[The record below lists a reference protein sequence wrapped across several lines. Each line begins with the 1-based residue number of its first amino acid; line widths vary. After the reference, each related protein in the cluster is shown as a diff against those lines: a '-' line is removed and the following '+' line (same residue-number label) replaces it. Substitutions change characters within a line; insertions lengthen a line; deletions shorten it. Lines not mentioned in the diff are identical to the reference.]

1 MENKQLGATATLVPL
16 APKNGRRV
24 LFFPFPQQGHISPM
38 LHLANIL
45 HSKGFTITIIHTNLN
60 SPNHSD
66 YPHFTFRPFDDGFPP
81 NSKVSHLE
89 TLCSRC
95 VEPFSECLAQIMSS
109 DHTAPGVERE
119 SIACLIAD
127 VSWNFLEAAADNFKL
142 RTIILRTANISN
154 ALAITKLP
162 HFIEKGYFD
171 HTIEGSE
178 LKAAVPEF
186 PTINFKDIRKT
197 YGINPKAICETL
209 TSLLKVMKTT
219 SGVIWNSCKELEES
233 ELQMI
238 CEEFPV
244 PHFLIGPL
252 HKYIPGP
259 ESSLI
264 AYDPSSISW
273 LNSKAPKSVIY
284 VSYGSLSSMDET
296 EFLEMAWGLANS
308 MQQFLWVVRPG
319 SVRGFEWLEAL
330 PDGFIDKLDGRGH
343 IVKWAP
349 QLEVL
354 AHQATGGFWT
364 HCGWNSTLE
373 SICEGVPMIWSRGM
387 MDQPINARYVTDVWR
402 VGIELEKGKEREEIK
417 KAIRRLM
424 VDKEGQEI
432 RERSSRLKETLSN
445 CLKQGGSSHDSVESL
460 VDHILS
466 L

>member
-1 MENKQLGATATLVPL
+1 MDNNHLGETLLPL

-24 LFFPFPQQGHISPM
+24 LFFPYPLQGHISPM
-38 LHLANIL
+38 LNLANLL

-60 SPNHSD
+60 SPNQSD

-81 NSKVSHLE
+81 YSKGWQLA

-95 VEPFSECLAQIMSS
+95 VEPFRECLAQIFLS
-109 DHTAPGVERE
+109 DHTAPEGERE

-127 VSWNFLEAAADNFKL
+127 GLWNFLGAAVYNFKL
-142 RTIILRTANISN
+142 PMIVLRTGNMSNIVANV
-154 ALAITKLP
+154 KLP
-162 HFIEKGYFD
+162 CFIEKGYFD
-171 HTIEGSE
+171 HTKEGSKLE
-178 LKAAVPEF
+178 AAVPEF
-186 PTINFKDIRKT
+186 PTIKFKDILKT
-197 YGINPKAICETL
+197 YGSNPKAICETL
-209 TSLLKVMKTT
+209 TALLKEMRAS
-219 SGVIWNSCKELEES
+219 SGVIWNSCKELEQS

-238 CEEFPV
+238 CKEFPV

-252 HKYIPGP
+252 HKYFPASS
-259 ESSLI
+259 SSLV
-264 AYDPSSISW
+264 AHDPSSISW
-273 LNSKAPKSVIY
+273 LNSKAPNSVLY
-284 VSYGSLSSMDET
+284 VSFGSISSMDEA
-296 EFLEMAWGLANS
+296 EFLETAWGLANS

-319 SVRGFEWLEAL
+319 SVRGSQWLESL

-349 QLEVL
+349 QQEVL

-373 SICEGVPMIWSRGM
+373 SMCEGVPMICSHGI
-387 MDQPINARYVTDVWR
+387 MDQPINARYVTDVWK
-402 VGIELEKGKEREEIK
+402 VGIELEKGFDSEEIK
-417 KAIRRLM
+417 MAIRRLM

-432 RERSSRLKETLSN
+432 RERSSRLKESLSN

-466 L
+466 F